1 MTVEPIAPRDIPD
14 WLRLRRALWP
24 EDGGDGH
31 ARELPTMLADPARFT
46 QFLARVDGEAVGL
59 AEASVR
65 HDHVNGTSSSPVA
78 FLEGL
83 YVVPAHRR
91 RGVARRLVAAAA
103 DWARSRGLAELASDA
118 PVGNAA
124 SLAMHAR
131 LGFTE
136 TERVVY
142 FVTRTGG

>member
-1 MTVEPIAPRDIPD
+1 MTVEPIGPQDIPD

-24 EDGGDGH
+24 EAGDDGH
-31 ARELPTMLADPARFT
+31 ARELPAMLADPARFT
-46 QFLARVDGEAVGL
+46 QFLARIDGEAVGL

-83 YVVPAHRR
+83 YVVPARRR
-91 RGVARRLVAAAA
+91 RGVARRLVAAVE

-118 PVGNAA
+118 PVDNAA
-124 SLAMHAR
+124 SLALHAR
-131 LGFTE
+131 LGFAE
-136 TERVVY
+136 TERVVS
-142 FVTRTGG
+142 FLKRTAS